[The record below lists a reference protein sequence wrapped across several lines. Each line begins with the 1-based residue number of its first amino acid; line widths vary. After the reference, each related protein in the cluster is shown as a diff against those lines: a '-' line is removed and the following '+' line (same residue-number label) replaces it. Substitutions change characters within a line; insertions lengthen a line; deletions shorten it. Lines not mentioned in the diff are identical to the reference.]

1 VMPTRRRGLRPGAY
15 VEAEAAGIARTL
27 APAKVNLVLR
37 IGGKRADGFHELVTI
52 FQAVSLADEVEV
64 SVKPRPSEDSISG
77 ADNGVDLFVDGPDL
91 GPTEQNLA
99 WRAASEFLRQSGH
112 RGTVSIHL
120 KKHIPA
126 GAGLGGGSSDAA
138 AVLRCLATLMDFTD
152 REALHEIA
160 ARLGSDVTF
169 FLGASPTA
177 IGRGRGERIE
187 AMAALPE
194 CRMALALPPVHVAT
208 GPAYEALAA
217 SRSGVPPV
225 SLPKLDAVVSWGDL
239 LNGLAVN
246 DFEATVATKYPPVA
260 LSLAAMRGAGAG
272 LAMLSGSGA
281 AAFGVF
287 GESADAVEA
296 ERECAKLSRSLKWPV
311 VSCTTLT
318 RMPDIDLE

>member
-1 VMPTRRRGLRPGAY
+1 MMPTRRRGLRPGAY

-177 IGRGRGERIE
+177 IGRGRGGAYRGHGG
-187 AMAALPE
+187 AA
-194 CRMALALPPVHVAT
+194 R
-208 GPAYEALAA
+208 
-217 SRSGVPPV
+217 VP
-225 SLPKLDAVVSWGDL
+225 D
-239 LNGLAVN
+239 
-246 DFEATVATKYPPVA
+246 
-260 LSLAAMRGAGAG
+260 GAGASTRSRG
-272 LAMLSGSGA
+272 NRSRLRGPSPPLALECHPCLYPSSTPWSHGATCSMDWLSTTSRLPSPRSTHLWLYRLLRC
-281 AAFGVF
+281 GV
-287 GESADAVEA
+287 
-296 ERECAKLSRSLKWPV
+296 PV
-311 VSCTTLT
+311 
-318 RMPDIDLE
+318 PD